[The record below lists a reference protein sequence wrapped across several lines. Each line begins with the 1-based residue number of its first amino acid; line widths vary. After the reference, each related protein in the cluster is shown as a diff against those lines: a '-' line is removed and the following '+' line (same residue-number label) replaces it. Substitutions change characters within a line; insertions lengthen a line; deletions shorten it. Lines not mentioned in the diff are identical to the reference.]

1 LSIYIIKDGV
11 KVKYLFKLGFL
22 SALMF
27 LLAACGGG
35 ESASTT
41 QANTPETP
49 AETTSSTAADETG
62 FEATVTGAV
71 DTELNG
77 SGYFMCDI
85 DELVVGANG
94 RLSNNI
100 LILLPRDATAG
111 TTYNM
116 VTDIM
121 SAEQAN
127 ANYLGDTIENDNYDR
142 DVTGSITLEAV
153 PTQEGERVA
162 GSFEFSATNRADA
175 TVTVTGVF
183 DFVAGNDS
191 FFNCAGE

>member
-1 LSIYIIKDGV
+1 
-11 KVKYLFKLGFL
+11 
-22 SALMF
+22 
-27 LLAACGGG
+27 
-35 ESASTT
+35 
-41 QANTPETP
+41 
-49 AETTSSTAADETG
+49 
-62 FEATVTGAV
+62 
-71 DTELNG
+71 
-77 SGYFMCDI
+77 
-85 DELVVGANG
+85 
-94 RLSNNI
+94 
-100 LILLPRDATAG
+100 
-111 TTYNM
+111 
-116 VTDIM
+116 M

>member
-153 PTQEGERVA
+153 PAQEGERVA

-175 TVTVTGVF
+175 TVTITGAF